1 MAPLSSTKLLWL
13 LTILQQTLALSAHS
27 PRDLEAFPAYNVLLS
42 DRAVLNET
50 ALDLLAKVDT
60 ADEPDKVP
68 RRHLLRTPSGQAFLC
83 TVPVVAEE
91 RKTVDAQAEKDAL
104 VQAAER
110 DRGLAN
116 GLALL
121 EPMRNGCLYLRQGW
135 FTYSFC
141 YGSEIRQFHEIRVA
155 GAIGPSE
162 DPDSEAYSLGL
173 MPESTAVVKAPKYGS
188 GSAAV
193 LRQERIPA
201 RLGGGGEASQGL
213 GWDEGGRYLSQTWSS
228 GTFHCNTQSIDR
240 IAWIRETSICR
251 YVMLIHTPRLCAERL
266 FLEGRTDTVAPA
278 APIECQ
284 PVVRQL
290 PKEIAGEEE
299 EATSSVQKAATT
311 TEEEEG
317 VVRTEIDTP
326 EERHVAPDEEP
337 AKSEQLDEHLNED
350 DDQGQYF
357 DEESY
362 EEQETMLTLVYDPET
377 GEIESAVTDS
387 GEDVFLDSA
396 LRRML
401 FGEEDDA
408 AEVGAAVAGS
418 AQRQNEEDAQV
429 HVEADGGIADLR
441 QLVSVRAR
449 LTN

>member
-1 MAPLSSTKLLWL
+1 
-13 LTILQQTLALSAHS
+13 
-27 PRDLEAFPAYNVLLS
+27 
-42 DRAVLNET
+42 
-50 ALDLLAKVDT
+50 
-60 ADEPDKVP
+60 
-68 RRHLLRTPSGQAFLC
+68 
-83 TVPVVAEE
+83 
-91 RKTVDAQAEKDAL
+91 
-104 VQAAER
+104 
-110 DRGLAN
+110 
-116 GLALL
+116 
-121 EPMRNGCLYLRQGW
+121 
-135 FTYSFC
+135 
-141 YGSEIRQFHEIRVA
+141 
-155 GAIGPSE
+155 
-162 DPDSEAYSLGL
+162 
-173 MPESTAVVKAPKYGS
+173 
-188 GSAAV
+188 
-193 LRQERIPA
+193 
-201 RLGGGGEASQGL
+201 
-213 GWDEGGRYLSQTWSS
+213 
-228 GTFHCNTQSIDR
+228 
-240 IAWIRETSICR
+240 
-251 YVMLIHTPRLCAERL
+251 MLIHTPRLCAERL

-317 VVRTEIDTP
+317 VVRAEIDTP
-326 EERHVAPDEEP
+326 EGRLVAPEEEP

-350 DDQGQYF
+350 DDQEQYF

-362 EEQETMLTLVYDPET
+362 EEEQETMLTLVYDPET

-401 FGEEDDA
+401 FGEEADA
-408 AEVGAAVAGS
+408 AEVGAADAGS